1 MSPRRGDASVGVLQR
16 LKTFLPMT
24 SIEWRKEFCTGIDGV
39 DFEHEQ
45 LIKQLNAVLELLAND
60 AEPGLVIDGLGD
72 IYGSISAHFALEE
85 QTMQKRGYDRYAEHK
100 ADHERLLD
108 DIRDLADEYERSADL
123 DAQRFGERLANWF
136 QNHFQTHDARLHR
149 LVGTDV
155 HQPESDSAM
164 RAMIRNAKNKMLGK
178 RD

>member
-1 MSPRRGDASVGVLQR
+1 M
-16 LKTFLPMT
+16 K
-24 SIEWRKEFCTGIDGV
+24 SIQWRDDFCTGIDGV

-45 LIKQLNAVLELLAND
+45 LIGQLNAVLELLASD
-60 AEPGLVIDGLGD
+60 AEPELVIDGLGD

-85 QTMQKRGYDRYAEHK
+85 QTMQKRAYDRYAEHR

-108 DIRDLADEYERSADL
+108 DIRDLAEEYERAADL
-123 DAQRFGERLANWF
+123 DVQRFGERLADWF

-149 LVGTDV
+149 LGGADV
-155 HQPESDSAM
+155 QQPENSSAM